1 MQIRHKLRLATT
13 IGLAAGALTL
23 GLVAPSV
30 SGAATPSGTLTY
42 AEPANTIPS
51 YIFPYMS
58 CSYFS
63 VANISGFDYL
73 MYRPLY
79 WFGLGA
85 GATYTPS
92 LSLANSPT
100 YNSTRTTVTMTT
112 KGWKFADGQTINAQ
126 SVMFFL
132 NMYKALPTDYC
143 GYNAGYGIPDQV
155 ASAHGSGNTV
165 VINFKSSVNT
175 NWLLYNYLSEITP
188 MADSWDVTAP
198 GKTSTCAT
206 GVWGAKSTDAACT
219 AVYNYLN
226 GQSKIQT
233 TGPDTM
239 WQSGDSGPWT
249 LTHFDSLGN
258 ATFVPNARYQGPQKA
273 QVAKVVEI
281 PYATAAAE
289 ETALRQGNLDLGYV
303 DNTIL
308 TSNGTL
314 SKPGANWSPIA
325 SKYNLEVGA
334 PWSVDYAA
342 YNFNPKYS
350 GSKFLD
356 QFYVRQALQ
365 DTDNQALIINKVFK
379 GYGYVT
385 NNPMPPAA
393 PASLTGNA
401 SNKVRYPYSP
411 TAALALLSRHGWTR
425 VGGIQTCTRPG
436 TAANDCGAGIAK
448 GAPLTLSE
456 EYVSGQPNI
465 QIEVAAEVSEWK
477 SIGINV
483 TTTSAPF
490 NLIVGNCVT
499 KPSTWGI
506 CFWGAG
512 WIYSPD
518 YYPSGE
524 SLFVPGASFNIGLYS
539 NQALTASVKQTTSG
553 TASLAQFSN
562 QAAFDLPVLYQA
574 NQTNSYSGGG
584 IGEAIKS
591 LKSTIGFTPNSLTN
605 FMPEYYHF

>member
-42 AEPANTIPS
+42 AEPPSTIPT

-58 CSYFS
+58 CKPFS

-73 MYRPLY
+73 MYRPIY
-79 WFGLGA
+79 WIGLGA
-85 GATYTPS
+85 NTSYVPS
-92 LSLANSPT
+92 LSSADTPK
-100 YNSTRTTVTMTT
+100 YNASRTTVTINL

-126 SVMFFL
+126 SVMFWL
-132 NMYKALPTDYC
+132 NLAKALPTDYC
-143 GYNAGYGIPDQV
+143 GYVAGYGIPDQV

-165 VINFKSSVNT
+165 TINMKTPVNE
-175 NWLLYNYLSEITP
+175 NWFLYNMLSAITP
-188 MADSWDVTAP
+188 MPDSWDITAP
-198 GKTSTCAT
+198 GKPSTCAS
-206 GVWGAKSTDAACT
+206 GVWGSKATDAACA
-219 AVYNYLN
+219 AVYKYLDA
-226 GQSKIQT
+226 QSNIQS
-233 TGPDTM
+233 TGSDAM

-258 ATFVPNARYQGPQKA
+258 VTFVPNPAYSGPQKA

-281 PYATAAAE
+281 PYASASAE
-289 ETALRQGNLDLGYV
+289 QTALRQGTLDLGYV

-308 TSNGTL
+308 TSNGSI
-314 SKPGANWSPIA
+314 SKPGANWAPIS

-342 YNFNPKYS
+342 YNLNPKYA
-350 GSKFLD
+350 GSVFLN

-365 DTDNQALIINKVFK
+365 DTVNQPLIINKVFK

-393 PASLTGNA
+393 PASVTGGA
-401 SNKVRYPYSP
+401 SNAVRYPYSP
-411 TAALALLSRHGWTR
+411 STALALFKAHGWSMS
-425 VGGIQTCTRPG
+425 GGVQRCQRPG
-436 TAANDCGAGIAK
+436 TASNECGAGIKQGEAM
-448 GAPLTLSE
+448 TISE
-456 EYVSGQPNI
+456 EYESGSPST

-477 SIGINV
+477 AIGINV

-490 NLIVGNCVT
+490 NLITGNCIS
-499 KPSTWGI
+499 KPTTWGI

-524 SLFVPGASFNIGLYS
+524 SLFVPGASFNIGLFNNPQLTAAVKSTTFGNATLANYS
-539 NQALTASVKQTTSG
+539 NL
-553 TASLAQFSN
+553 
-562 QAAFDLPVLYQA
+562 AAFLLPVLYEP

-584 IGEAIKS
+584 IGEVIKT
-591 LKSTIGFTPNSLTN
+591 LKSVNGFTPNSLTN
-605 FMPEYYHF
+605 FMPEYFHF